1 MANLY
6 EIEQSKALNILHLV
20 PDIPNTFFTNK
31 ALSGKKGSDLGF
43 ILYLAKNTLREAH
56 PVFGMCLQVYFK
68 FDRNFNQPARN
79 TQKPTINT
87 L

>member
-1 MANLY
+1 MVLVKLARKSQK
-6 EIEQSKALNILHLV
+6 EQSKALNILHLV

-56 PVFGMCLQVYFK
+56 PVFGMCLQVQLWLYK
-68 FDRNFNQPARN
+68 TRL
-79 TQKPTINT
+79 K